1 MALNKGEWSE
11 VYVFL
16 KLLADGKLYAA
27 DKDLNKIEKIYYPIL
42 KILKEGTSGELEF
55 VRNSRIKVIDKS
67 GNMLIELTIEQFK
80 EKSIE
85 LLSEIQSSKKSAF
98 EIPNILIFMHSIKIT
113 NLKAKSKEK
122 RDITLVVHDLFTGH
136 NPTLGF
142 SIKSRLGSA
151 STLINASGSTNFIY
165 RLSIPLDNDIIQE
178 INNIDTKSKI
188 RDRIVKIRDRG
199 SDLKYYGMENE
210 KFEQN
215 LMMIDSQFPVVV
227 SEILKLFYSGQGNTM
242 STLVEKLKAL
252 NPCNFNLK
260 NNHPYYE
267 YKIKNFLTDS
277 ALGMTPNTVWTGHY
291 DATGGY
297 IIVKEDGNILCYHI
311 YNRNEFQDYLYD
323 NTKLETP
330 SSKKHG
336 FGKIYKDNGNQFFKL
351 NLQVRFM

>member
-27 DKDLNKIEKIYYPIL
+27 DKDLNKIETIYYPIL
-42 KILKEGTSGELEF
+42 KVLKEGTSGDLEF
-55 VRNSRIKVIDKS
+55 VRNTHIKVIDKDD
-67 GNMLIELTIEQFK
+67 NILVQLTVEEFK

-85 LLSEIQSSKKSAF
+85 LLREIKESKKSAF
-98 EIPNILIFMHSIKIT
+98 EIPDILSFMHSIKIT
-113 NLKAKSKEK
+113 KLKAKSKEK

-165 RLSIPLDNDIIQE
+165 RLSIPLDSQSIQE
-178 INNIDTKSKI
+178 INSINTKSKI
-188 RDRIVKIRDRG
+188 RDRIIGIKDRG
-199 SDLKYYGMENE
+199 SDLEYYGMQNE

-215 LMMIDSQFPVVV
+215 LMMIDSQFPVMV
-227 SEILKLFYSGQGNTM
+227 SEVLKLFYSGQANTI
-242 STLVEKLKAL
+242 SALVEKLKVL

-277 ALGMTPNTVWTGHY
+277 ALGMTANAIWTGHY
-291 DATGGY
+291 DANGGY
-297 IIVKEDGNILCYHI
+297 IIVKEDGDILCYHI

-330 SSKKHG
+330 SSTRHG
-336 FGKIYKDNGNQFFKL
+336 FGNIYEDNGIQFFKL

>member
-27 DKDLNKIEKIYYPIL
+27 DKDLNKIEAIYYPIL
-42 KILKEGTSGELEF
+42 KVLKEGTSGDLEF
-55 VRNSRIKVIDKS
+55 LRNSHIKVIDKD
-67 GNMLIELTIEQFK
+67 GNLLIELTVEEFK

-85 LLSEIQSSKKSAF
+85 LLHEIQSSKKSAF
-98 EIPNILIFMHSIKIT
+98 EVPNVLSFMHSIKIT
-113 NLKAKSKEK
+113 KLKAKSKEK

-136 NPTLGF
+136 NPIFGF

-165 RLSIPLDNDIIQE
+165 RLSIPLDEHAIKE
-178 INNIDTKSKI
+178 INSINTKSKI
-188 RDRIVKIRDRG
+188 RDRIIGITNKG
-199 SDLKYYGMENE
+199 SRLEYYGMQNE

-215 LMMIDSQFPVVV
+215 LMMIDSRFPIMI
-227 SEILKLFYSGQGNTM
+227 SEILKLFYSGQGN
-242 STLVEKLKAL
+242 SISSLVEKLKEL
-252 NPCNFNLK
+252 NPCSFNLK

-277 ALGMTPNTVWTGHY
+277 ALGMTANAIWTGHY
-291 DATGGY
+291 DANGGY
-297 IIVKEDGNILCYHI
+297 IIVKEDGDILCYHI

-330 SSKKHG
+330 SSTRHG
-336 FGKIYKDNGNQFFKL
+336 FGEIYEDNGIQFFKL
-351 NLQVRFM
+351 NLQVRFI